1 MRLALLIAGRYLRAR
16 KGDGFVSVLVWFSL
30 IGITLGV
37 ATLIIVMSVMNGFR
51 HDLQTRILGLNGHL
65 SVESASGIT
74 DYTQL
79 SKELMAHP
87 AVLRVAPMIDQQVL
101 VVGNNR
107 VTGAMAR
114 GLLAEGL
121 TENPLISQALSTSL
135 EDFDASSD
143 VLIGERMSWN
153 LGLLAGDNITLMA
166 PQANRTAFGSS
177 PRRKTYRIGGTF
189 KVGMSEYDSS
199 YLFMPLAQAQK
210 LFRMPELALKLE
222 LTLHEPDNA
231 PAIARAIAPIV
242 SATAPDARL
251 NPWQFRHAS
260 FFQALKVE
268 RNVMFI
274 ILSLVVMIAAFNI
287 IISQV
292 MMVRDKAGSIAI
304 LRAVGASRRLMM
316 AVFFCTGALIGGIGT
331 ALGVGIGIAFAL
343 NIEDIR
349 TVLEWLL
356 ETEVF
361 SAEIYY
367 LSTLPSRLETN
378 DMISIISLALG
389 LTFCASLYAAWQA
402 VRLDPV
408 QVLRHAR

>member
-1 MRLALLIAGRYLRAR
+1 MNLSLLIASRYLRAR

-30 IGITLGV
+30 IGIMLGV

-65 SVESASGIT
+65 SVEASSGFTHYTELSAS
-74 DYTQL
+74 L
-79 SKELMAHP
+79 VAHRD
-87 AVLRVAPMIDQQVL
+87 VLRAVPMIDQQTL
-101 VVGNNR
+101 VVGKGR

-114 GLLAEGL
+114 GISAAGLEQNLLIK
-121 TENPLISQALSTSL
+121 NSLSTSL
-135 EDFDASSD
+135 EGFDTSSD
-143 VLIGERMSWN
+143 VIIGERMAWN
-153 LGLLAGDNITLMA
+153 LGLSVGDTITLMA

-210 LFRMPELALKLE
+210 LFRMPNQVLKLE
-222 LTLHEPDNA
+222 LTVHDPENA
-231 PAIARAIAPIV
+231 PKTAQAIAPIV
-242 SATAPDARL
+242 HAAAPSARL

-304 LRAVGASRRLMM
+304 LRAVGASRKMM
-316 AVFFCTGALIGGIGT
+316 MGVFFCTGALIGGIGT
-331 ALGVGIGIAFAL
+331 ALGVSIGVAFAL

-349 TVLEWLL
+349 TLLEWLL
-356 ETEVF
+356 QTEVF

-378 DMISIISLALG
+378 DMISIVSLALG

>member
-30 IGITLGV
+30 IGIMLGV

-65 SVESASGIT
+65 SIESASGIQNY
-74 DYTQL
+74 DQL
-79 SKELMAHP
+79 SKTIADHP
-87 AVLRVAPMIDQQVL
+87 DVLRVAPMIDQQVL

-114 GLLAEGL
+114 GLLAQGL
-121 TENPLISQALSTSL
+121 MENPLISNALSASVD
-135 EDFDASSD
+135 DFDARSD
-143 VLIGERMSWN
+143 VIIGERMAWS
-153 LGLLAGDNITLMA
+153 LGLSLGDSITLMA

-189 KVGMSEYDSS
+189 EVGMSEYDSS

-210 LFRMPELALKLE
+210 LFRMPERVLKLE
-222 LTLHEPDNA
+222 LSLHEPDKA
-231 PAIARAIAPIV
+231 VEIAQALEPIV
-242 SATAPDARL
+242 FAAVSDARL
-251 NPWQFRHAS
+251 NPWQYRHAS

-268 RNVMFI
+268 RNVMFL

-304 LRAVGASRRLMM
+304 LRAVGASRHLMM
-316 AVFFCTGALIGGIGT
+316 SVFFCTGALIGGIGT

-349 TVLEWLL
+349 TLL
-356 ETEVF
+356 EALLQTEVF
-361 SAEIYY
+361 SPEIYY

-378 DMISIISLALG
+378 DMINIVSLALG